1 MLSEDELALL
11 DAIRATGSLS
21 RAAARLGK
29 APSTVSHAARQLETR
44 FDALLFD
51 RRGYRLQLTPAG
63 QLLTDEA
70 ARLALDV
77 ARLTQRVR
85 QVASGWEDRLWIV
98 SDEVLEFDTLLPVVR
113 AFDALDSGVSL
124 RFTHEV
130 LGGTWEALRDGRA
143 DLVIGATN
151 EPPAIP
157 GFVVRAGRDGVG
169 VRGVAA
175 PSAGR
180 RERADADAIGA
191 HRAVVVA
198 DSSRRAAGRAYGLLG
213 GQAVLAV
220 PSMRAK
226 ILAQRD
232 GARRRLG
239 AAPARGV
246 AARARRTRG
255 KADGRSARAE
265 PAVCRMARRPGRPR
279 AAMVARA
286 ITRTAARAA
295 CSTASTWPADAAR
308 NRAEPG
314 VRVHSPKHVRRFR
327 TCSSRP
333 SYGMTGRRAH
343 PVFTVNSP
351 VHRRTSCNASKE
363 RRSSSRVATA
373 VSYGG
378 GQGIRGRRRARH
390 HHRVRCADARGRAA
404 TLGADALAI
413 RNEAGSVASAARWPM
428 RSHRRRGSTPC
439 SSTRASRSS
448 RRSPIATRPCGISC
462 STPT

>member
-29 APSTVSHAARQLETR
+29 APSTVSHTARQLETR

-70 ARLALDV
+70 SRLALDV

-85 QVASGWEDRLWIV
+85 QVASGWEDRLTIV

-143 DLVIGATN
+143 DLVVGATN

-157 GFVVRAGRDGVG
+157 GFKWFELGAMEWVFAVSPRHPLAAAG
-169 VRGVAA
+169 
-175 PSAGR
+175 
-180 RERADADAIGA
+180 ERLTRDAIGA

-198 DSSRRAAGRAYGLLG
+198 DSSRRSVGRVYGLLG

-232 GARRRLG
+232 GLGVGWVPRRRVASLL
-239 AAPARGV
+239 ARGELVEKETADPREPNVLYV
-246 AARARRTRG
+246 AWRSDR
-255 KADGRSARAE
+255 DGRALQWWLEQLRE
-265 PAVCRMARRPGRPR
+265 PRLAQRLLDG
-279 AAMVARA
+279 
-286 ITRTAARAA
+286 I
-295 CSTASTWPADAAR
+295 D
-308 NRAEPG
+308 
-314 VRVHSPKHVRRFR
+314 
-327 TCSSRP
+327 
-333 SYGMTGRRAH
+333 
-343 PVFTVNSP
+343 
-351 VHRRTSCNASKE
+351 
-363 RRSSSRVATA
+363 
-373 VSYGG
+373 VSG
-378 GQGIRGRRRARH
+378 
-390 HHRVRCADARGRAA
+390 
-404 TLGADALAI
+404 
-413 RNEAGSVASAARWPM
+413 
-428 RSHRRRGSTPC
+428 
-439 SSTRASRSS
+439 
-448 RRSPIATRPCGISC
+448 
-462 STPT
+462 